1 MKSIILIA
9 PPAAGKGTEAD
20 ILKERYNIPH
30 ISTGD
35 LLRKAAQS
43 DTEEG
48 LEIKEQ
54 LEHGSLVD
62 DDVVVKLLRE
72 RILEDDCKNGYILD
86 GFPRTVMQARIYEN
100 MLKSI
105 DKELGTIIYMDIDR
119 ETARNRIIGRISCP
133 KCGKVY
139 NTLVDGLKPQMDGI
153 CDTCHV
159 ALYKRTDDTA
169 STFDERFNT
178 YIDKTSKLIDYYKAK
193 GLLQTVD
200 SSISK
205 EHTDLQ
211 VERILKNDNN

>member
-1 MKSIILIA
+1 MTKK
-9 PPAAGKGTEAD
+9 GKAVA

-35 LLRKAAQS
+35 LLRKAS
-43 DTEEG
+43 EEKTEEG

-54 LEHGSLVD
+54 LEKGNLVED
-62 DDVVVKLLRE
+62 EIVVKLLRN

-105 DKELGTIIYMDIDR
+105 NKELGTVIYLEIDK

-139 NTLVDGLKPQMDGI
+139 NTLVEGLKPKMDGI

-169 STFDERFNT
+169 STFDERYNT
-178 YIDKTSKLIDYYKAK
+178 YIEKTSKLIDYYKAK
-193 GLLQTVD
+193 GVLNTVD

>member
-9 PPAAGKGTEAD
+9 PPAAGKGTEAA

-35 LLRKAAQS
+35 LLRKASQENT
-43 DTEEG
+43 DEG
-48 LEIKEQ
+48 KEIKEQ
-54 LEHGSLVD
+54 LEQGSLVE
-62 DDVVVKLLRE
+62 DDVVVKLLRQ
-72 RILEDDCKNGYILD
+72 RILEPDCENGYILD

-100 MLKSI
+100 MLESI
-105 DKELGTIIYMDIDR
+105 NKEMGTIIYFDIER
-119 ETARNRIIGRISCP
+119 ETAKNRIIGRISCP

-139 NTLVDGLKPQMDGI
+139 NTLVDGLKPKMEGI

-159 ALYKRTDDTA
+159 ALYKRLDDTA
-169 STFDERFNT
+169 ATFEQRYDT
-178 YIDKTSKLIDYYKAK
+178 YLRETAKLIDYYKVK
-193 GLLQTVD
+193 GILNTVD

>member
-9 PPAAGKGTEAD
+9 PPAAGKGTEAA

-35 LLRKAAQS
+35 LLRKAS
-43 DTEEG
+43 EEKTEEG

-54 LEHGSLVD
+54 LEKGNLVED
-62 DDVVVKLLRE
+62 EIVVKLLRN

-105 DKELGTIIYMDIDR
+105 NKELGTVIYLDIDK
-119 ETARNRIIGRISCP
+119 EIAKNRIIGRISCP

-139 NTLVDGLKPQMDGI
+139 NTLVDGLKPKMEGI
-153 CDTCHV
+153 CNTCHV
-159 ALYKRTDDTA
+159 ALYKRLDDSA
-169 STFDERFNT
+169 STFDERYKT
-178 YIDKTSKLIDYYKAK
+178 YIEKTSKLIDYYKAK
-193 GLLQTVD
+193 GVLNIVD

>member
-35 LLRKAAQS
+35 LLRKAAS
-43 DTEEG
+43 SNTEEG

-54 LEHGSLVD
+54 LERGALVD

>member
-9 PPAAGKGTEAD
+9 PPAAGKGTEAA

-35 LLRKAAQS
+35 LLRKASQEN
-43 DTEEG
+43 TEEG
-48 LEIKEQ
+48 REIKEQ
-54 LEHGSLVD
+54 LEHGALVD

-72 RILEDDCKNGYILD
+72 RILEPDCNNGYILD

-100 MLKSI
+100 MLTSI
-105 DKELGTIIYMDIDR
+105 NKELGTVIYLDIDR
-119 ETARNRIIGRISCP
+119 ELARNRIIGRISCP

-139 NTLVDGLKPQMDGI
+139 NTLVEGLKPKMEGI
-153 CDTCHV
+153 CDTCFV

-169 STFDERFNT
+169 STFDQRFDT
-178 YIDKTSKLIDYYKAK
+178 YVEKTSKLIEYYKVK
-193 GLLQTVD
+193 GILNVVD

-211 VERILKNDNN
+211 IERIIKNDNN

>member
-54 LEHGSLVD
+54 LERGSLVD

-72 RILEDDCKNGYILD
+72 RILEDDCKDGYILD

-100 MLKSI
+100 MLKGI
-105 DKELGTIIYMDIDR
+105 DKEIGTVIYMNIDR
-119 ETARNRIIGRISCP
+119 ETARNRIVGRISCP

-159 ALYKRTDDTA
+159 ALYKRSDDTE

>member
-9 PPAAGKGTEAD
+9 PPAAGKGTEAA

-35 LLRKAAQS
+35 LLRKAS
-43 DTEEG
+43 TENTEEG
-48 LEIKEQ
+48 LEIKEE
-54 LEHGSLVD
+54 LEHGALVED
-62 DDVVVKLLRE
+62 DIVVKLLRE
-72 RILEDDCKNGYILD
+72 RILEDDCKDGYILD

-105 DKELGTIIYMDIDR
+105 GKDLGVVIYLNIDK

-139 NTLVDGLKPQMDGI
+139 NTLVEGLKPQMEGI

-169 STFDERFNT
+169 ATFDERFNT
-178 YIDKTSKLIDYYKAK
+178 YVNKTSKLIDYYKAK
-193 GLLQTVD
+193 GVLNTVD

>member
-9 PPAAGKGTEAD
+9 PPAAGKGTEAA
-20 ILKERYNIPH
+20 ILKERYHIPH

-72 RILEDDCKNGYILD
+72 RILEDDCKDGYILD

-105 DKELGTIIYMDIDR
+105 DKEIGTIIYMNIDR
-119 ETARNRIIGRISCP
+119 ETAKNRIG
-133 KCGKVY
+133 GKVY

-159 ALYKRTDDTA
+159 ALYKRSDDTE

-178 YIDKTSKLIDYYKAK
+178 YADKTSKLIDYYKAK
-193 GLLQTVD
+193 GLLKTVD

-211 VERILKNDNN
+211 VERILNNDNN

>member
-9 PPAAGKGTEAD
+9 PPAAGKGTEAA
-20 ILKERYNIPH
+20 ILKERYHIPH

-72 RILEDDCKNGYILD
+72 RILEDDCKDGYILD

-100 MLKSI
+100 MLKGI
-105 DKELGTIIYMDIDR
+105 DKDIGTVIYMNIDR
-119 ETARNRIIGRISCP
+119 ETARNRIVGRISCP

-159 ALYKRTDDTA
+159 ALYKRSDDTE

-178 YIDKTSKLIDYYKAK
+178 YVDKTSKLIDYYKAK
-193 GLLQTVD
+193 GLLKTVD

-211 VERILKNDNN
+211 VERILNNDNN

>member
-9 PPAAGKGTEAD
+9 PPAAGKGTEAA

-35 LLRKAAQS
+35 LLRKASQENT
-43 DTEEG
+43 DEG
-48 LEIKEQ
+48 KEIKEQ
-54 LEHGSLVD
+54 LEQGSLVE
-62 DDVVVKLLRE
+62 DDVVVKLLRQ
-72 RILEDDCKNGYILD
+72 RILEPDCENGYILD

-100 MLKSI
+100 MLERI
-105 DKELGTIIYMDIDR
+105 NKEMGTIIYFDIER
-119 ETARNRIIGRISCP
+119 ETAKNRIIGRISCP

-139 NTLVDGLKPQMDGI
+139 NTLVDGLKPKMEGI

-159 ALYKRTDDTA
+159 ALYKRLDDTA
-169 STFDERFNT
+169 ATFEQRYDT
-178 YIDKTSKLIDYYKAK
+178 YLRETAKLIDYYKVK
-193 GLLQTVD
+193 GILNTVD

>member
-9 PPAAGKGTEAD
+9 PPAAGKGTEAA

-35 LLRKAAQS
+35 LLRKASQEN
-43 DTEEG
+43 TEEG
-48 LEIKEQ
+48 REIKEQ
-54 LEHGSLVD
+54 LEHGALVD

-72 RILEDDCKNGYILD
+72 RILEPDCNNGYILD

-100 MLKSI
+100 MLASI
-105 DKELGTIIYMDIDR
+105 NKELGTVIYLDIDR
-119 ETARNRIIGRISCP
+119 ELARNRIIGRISCP

-139 NTLVDGLKPQMDGI
+139 NTLVEGLKPKMEGI
-153 CDTCHV
+153 CDTCFV
-159 ALYKRTDDTA
+159 ALYKRSDDTA
-169 STFDERFNT
+169 STFDQRFDT
-178 YIDKTSKLIDYYKAK
+178 YVEKTSKLIEYYKVK
-193 GLLQTVD
+193 GILNVVD

-211 VERILKNDNN
+211 VERIIKNDNN